1 MIRNKLMRAI
11 TYAANKH
18 RDQVRKVDQ
27 TPFIAHPYRV
37 AMLLKEHDCD
47 TDIIIAAL
55 LHDTVEDTD
64 CTFEE
69 IAQLFGEDVK
79 CYVDYVTELDKRVP
93 WRERKEHS
101 INVFK
106 TVPYEVK
113 LLIAADKI
121 DNLQSMIDQEMVH
134 GANMWH
140 NFVGKR
146 DEQVWYYGEIFSS
159 LTSHLS
165 DDEWHPLFYLYQA
178 LLEKFQEGDHTQ
190 YSDETK

>member
-18 RDQVRKVDQ
+18 KDQVRKVDE

-37 AMLLKEHDCD
+37 AMLLKEHNCE
-47 TDIIIAAL
+47 TDIVIAAL

-69 IAQLFGEDVK
+69 LEHLFGKDVK
-79 CYVDYVTELDKRVP
+79 EYVDYVTELDKKIS
-93 WRERKEHS
+93 WKKRKEHS
-101 INVFK
+101 IQAFK
-106 TVPYEVK
+106 TVPYDVK

-134 GANMWH
+134 GDAMWH
-140 NFVGKR
+140 SFVGTR
-146 DEQVWYYGEIFSS
+146 EEQVWYYQEIFASIIEN
-159 LTSHLS
+159 LE
-165 DDEWHPLFYLYQA
+165 DEDWHPLFYLFQA
-178 LLEKFQEGDHTQ
+178 LLEKFQEADPSQ
-190 YSDETK
+190 Y